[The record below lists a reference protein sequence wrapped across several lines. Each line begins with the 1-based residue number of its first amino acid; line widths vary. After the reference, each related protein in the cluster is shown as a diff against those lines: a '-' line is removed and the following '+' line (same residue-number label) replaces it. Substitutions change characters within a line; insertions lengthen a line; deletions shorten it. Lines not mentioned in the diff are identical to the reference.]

1 MAEEQPNEEQPN
13 EELPNEQQ
21 NARRFI
27 WSNGLQNIGDQIVA
41 PKTVLPWLFTAAG
54 VPSVYTSF
62 LVPVRESG
70 SMLPQA
76 LLTPW
81 VTSQRSRKRAWLV
94 GSWGQAISAALI
106 AAAALALTGH
116 ALGLA
121 VVVLLAVQAVFR
133 AICSIAGKDVQG
145 RTISKGR
152 RGTITGRAT
161 ELAGAFTLA
170 IGLIL
175 MFIPDEL
182 PRWALAALLGLGAST
197 WAFAAFVF
205 AGIEEPEAEQSKKG
219 GGSSLRRTWELV
231 KGERDLQRFLLVRSL
246 MLVTALSTPFIVVL
260 AGQQGANL
268 TGLGAFIIASGGAS
282 LLGGRV
288 SGMLS
293 DRSSK
298 STMAWAAG
306 VASSVLVLLVL
317 SAQLFDAR
325 VNAWVMPLGFFL
337 VNLAHTAVRVSRKT
351 YLVDMAEGDRRTLIT
366 GASNTVMGVVL
377 LVVGAI
383 SSAISVLGPQAA
395 LIFLA
400 AIGYAGVVGAAR
412 LKDVSAPRG

>member
-1 MAEEQPNEEQPN
+1 MTETLPNEER
-13 EELPNEQQ
+13 

-54 VPSVYTSF
+54 VPHVYTSM

-76 LLTPW
+76 ALTPW
-81 VTSQRSRKRAWLV
+81 LTSQPSRKRAWLI
-94 GSWGQAISAALI
+94 GSWGQAAAAGLI
-106 AAAALALTGH
+106 AASALVFSGH
-116 ALGLA
+116 VLGLA
-121 VVVLLAVQAVFR
+121 VVALLAVQAVFR
-133 AICSIAGKDVQG
+133 AICSVAGKDVQG
-145 RTISKGR
+145 RTISKGN
-152 RGTITGRAT
+152 RGRITGRAT

-175 MFIPDEL
+175 ALTPNDL
-182 PRWALAALLGLGAST
+182 PRWALAALLGAGALT
-197 WAFAAFVF
+197 WALASVVF
-205 AGIEEPEAEQSKKG
+205 SRIEEPEAEVAERTS
-219 GGSSLRRTWELV
+219 GSSLRRTWELV
-231 KGERDLQRFLLVRSL
+231 TGDRDLQRFLIVRSL
-246 MLVTALSTPFIVVL
+246 LLVTALSTPFIVVL
-260 AGQQGANL
+260 GSQQGADL
-268 TGLGAFIIASGGAS
+268 TGLGAFVIASGGAS

-288 SGMLS
+288 SGALS

-306 VASSVLVLLVL
+306 FASTVLILLVF
-317 SAQLFDAR
+317 SASLFDAH

-377 LVVGAI
+377 LAVGAV
-383 SSAISVLGPQAA
+383 SSAVSLLGPQAA

-400 AIGYAGVVGAAR
+400 VIGYAGVAGATR
-412 LKDVSAPRG
+412 LKDVSATRG